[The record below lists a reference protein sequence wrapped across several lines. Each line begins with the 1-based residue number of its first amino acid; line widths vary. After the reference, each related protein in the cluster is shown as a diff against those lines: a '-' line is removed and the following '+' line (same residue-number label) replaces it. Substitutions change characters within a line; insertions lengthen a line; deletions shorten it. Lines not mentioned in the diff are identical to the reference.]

1 MNYVLLIINI
11 FMLVCGQVLWKIGM
25 NKLQLQ
31 VSIKNIINILLN
43 PYIFSGGIMYVF
55 ATFIWLNL
63 LSKEQLSRI
72 YPLQSLCYIVGA
84 IVGIIVFRENLSVF
98 KILGA
103 LLIFSGAI
111 LIGVK

>member
-1 MNYVLLIINI
+1 
-11 FMLVCGQVLWKIGM
+11 MLVCGQVLWKIGM

-55 ATFIWLNL
+55 ATFIWLHL

-84 IVGIIVFRENLSVF
+84 IAGIAIFKENLSLL
-98 KILGA
+98 KIFGIS
-103 LLIFSGAI
+103 LIFSGAV
-111 LIGVK
+111 LIGIK